1 MVAEVV
7 LSVMGNRSD
16 RRFANLSNS
25 RALEAVDPIRTR
37 RADFHQGPEHSN
49 KAPYRGRIYDCNR
62 LRLTPTN
69 GLALGPGS
77 IYGVR
82 WIGAETGLVNQLP
95 DFALYGANQSDDRAR
110 SVHLPARAS
119 RHDL

>member
-25 RALEAVDPIRTR
+25 RALEAVEPIRTR

-69 GLALGPGS
+69 GLALGAGS
-77 IYGVR
+77 IYEGSNSSCST
-82 WIGAETGLVNQLP
+82 I
-95 DFALYGANQSDDRAR
+95 QST
-110 SVHLPARAS
+110 VLCNF
-119 RHDL
+119 

>member
-25 RALEAVDPIRTR
+25 RALEAVEPIRTR

-62 LRLTPTN
+62 LRFTPTN
-69 GLALGPGS
+69 GLALGAGS
-77 IYGVR
+77 IYESSNPLRSAPQSALGVSR
-82 WIGAETGLVNQLP
+82 V
-95 DFALYGANQSDDRAR
+95 ALQKKIKRCLTALTI
-110 SVHLPARAS
+110 VCMF
-119 RHDL
+119 